1 MTQRQK
7 LDKILYGLMYHQFKR
22 YEDDTDYS
30 ILTFEYIC
38 SVLLKDDDIE
48 PWEIAYY
55 KDFLTKDGYV
65 EIVDNAGCSIP
76 NITHKGKK
84 FILDGGYQKD
94 FERNNL
100 QEELIKTTIKSNNRS
115 KWALI
120 TSIIAIIVTIAAII
134 YNK

>member
-55 KDFLTKDGYV
+55 KDFLIKDGYV

>member
-7 LDKILYGLMYHQFKR
+7 LDKILHGLMYRQFKW
-22 YEDDTDYS
+22 YKDDTDCA

-38 SVLLKDDDIE
+38 SALLKDDDVE

-55 KDFLTKDGYV
+55 KDFLIKDGYI
-65 EIVDNAGCSIP
+65 EMVDDDGCSIP
-76 NITHKGKK
+76 YITHKGKK
-84 FILDGGYQKD
+84 FILDGGYQKE

-115 KWALI
+115 KWALLV
-120 TSIIAIIVTIAAII
+120 SIIAIIVSIAAII
-134 YNK
+134 FCK